1 MRNDKPLSRKEKHR
15 LQVHQ
20 KLDAILRALNH
31 TVESCDGCLDGVREC
46 GLRSDPDYVRC
57 YQCNGSTINI
67 KPNPFS
73 RDL

>member
-1 MRNDKPLSRKEKHR
+1 MNAKPLSRKDKHR

-31 TVESCDGCLDGVREC
+31 TVESCEHCDDGVRTC
-46 GLRSDPDYVRC
+46 GLASDPQVVRC
-57 YQCNGSTINI
+57 YQCNGSAIAI
-67 KPNPFS
+67 KRNPFS